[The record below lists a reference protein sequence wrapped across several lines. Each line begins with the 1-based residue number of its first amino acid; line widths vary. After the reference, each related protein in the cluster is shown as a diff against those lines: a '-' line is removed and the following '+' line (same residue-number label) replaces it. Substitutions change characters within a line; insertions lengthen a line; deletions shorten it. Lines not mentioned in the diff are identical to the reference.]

1 MADILLEGGKFYCTG
16 VMAVN
21 IFIHSAVLRY
31 PLVGDDV
38 CIIWIHRYRDSCFSI
53 FEWRRATCDAQ

>member
-16 VMAVN
+16 VMAV

-31 PLVGDDV
+31 PLVGYSV
-38 CIIWIHRYRDSCFSI
+38 CIIWIHRYRKGSFPI
-53 FEWRRATCDAQ
+53 FRWRRAIM